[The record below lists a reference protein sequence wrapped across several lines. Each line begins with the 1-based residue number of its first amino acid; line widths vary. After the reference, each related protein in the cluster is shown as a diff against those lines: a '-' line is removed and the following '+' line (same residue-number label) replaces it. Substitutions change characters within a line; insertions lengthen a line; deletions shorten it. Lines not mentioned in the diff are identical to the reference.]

1 MQWNATPDLL
11 PLRVLILAPCW
22 LPALPRAPSAAW
34 AFGLHSLRRP
44 SKHAQKGQSASASC
58 THSALDS
65 ATRRIC
71 RKAWARPSHAQASP
85 ATACTSD
92 CCRPRP
98 CISLAAGSRLKGPG
112 WKSQAEAA
120 RPHNKMKTSDTL
132 SKNADPQPVPE
143 RRGQGATARRLI
155 GNTPR
160 INFTNWGEHEGNHH
174 HHRHHLWNAMGIHF
188 ETTWGHLQNPRGPLQ
203 NVFVNS
209 GRVLQESRENLL
221 QALGQ
226 SKRIS
231 SER

>member
-1 MQWNATPDLL
+1 MECCCFLIECYGFSIDFLAISYRLSPLQWNAPPDLL
-11 PLRVLILAPCW
+11 PLRVLILAPYW
-22 LPALPRAPSAAW
+22 PPALPRAPSAAW

-143 RRGQGATARRLI
+143 RKRQGATARRLI
-155 GNTPR
+155 G
-160 INFTNWGEHEGNHH
+160 TNWEH
-174 HHRHHLWNAMGIHF
+174 A
-188 ETTWGHLQNPRGPLQ
+188 
-203 NVFVNS
+203 
-209 GRVLQESRENLL
+209 ENQLH
-221 QALGQ
+221 
-226 SKRIS
+226 
-231 SER
+231 